1 MPRTLT
7 LCGGQHRLKGLV
19 DRETW
24 GGDLGETTT
33 GAAGRLDLVVGVSR
47 QDIEELGVEP
57 LVNGSVDLV
66 LAVAAREGTAKGSDS
81 GLGKLK
87 ETGWVD
93 NDIAKGVAFAAEDV
107 VGVVSH
113 GGDALVV
120 GELDNLGLLD
130 FGCFLGVRELA
141 AGLVMDAFGS
151 FELAI
156 GLLGR
161 DLGLGGGSLDTS
173 NFGSVGVGVGHGQ
186 RRSKKEELGARER
199 GKGRKYNSR
208 LLLFVRRKTQERV
221 RVEKAISV

>member
-1 MPRTLT
+1 VPGTLT

-33 GAAGRLDLVVGVSR
+33 GAAGRLDVVVGISR

-57 LVNGSVDLV
+57 LDNGSVDLV
-66 LAVAAREGTAKGSDS
+66 LAVFAREGTAKGSDR

-87 ETGWVD
+87 ETGWGD

-130 FGCFLGVRELA
+130 FGCFLGMGELA
-141 AGLVMDAFGS
+141 AGLVMGAFGS

-161 DLGLGGGSLDTS
+161 GLGLGGGSLDT
-173 NFGSVGVGVGHGQ
+173 NDFGSVGVGGGHG
-186 RRSKKEELGARER
+186 
-199 GKGRKYNSR
+199 
-208 LLLFVRRKTQERV
+208 
-221 RVEKAISV
+221 

>member
-1 MPRTLT
+1 M
-7 LCGGQHRLKGLV
+7 
-19 DRETW
+19 
-24 GGDLGETTT
+24 GGDLGDTTT
-33 GAAGRLDLVVGVSR
+33 GAAGGLELVVGVSR

-57 LVNGSVDLV
+57 LVDGSVDLV
-66 LAVAAREGTAKGSDS
+66 LAIASRESTAEGSDS

-107 VGVVSH
+107 VGVVNH

-120 GELDNLGLLD
+120 GKLDNLGLLD

-141 AGLVMDAFGS
+141 AGLVMDAFGG

-161 DLGLGGGSLDTS
+161 DLGLGGGSLETGGL
-173 NFGSVGVGVGHGQ
+173 GSVGVGGGHG
-186 RRSKKEELGARER
+186 RRRGKKEELGGREQGR
-199 GKGRKYNSR
+199 GTRHNSR
-208 LLLFVRRKTQERV
+208 LLLFVRRKTRERV
-221 RVEKAISV
+221 RVGKTVSVKVKKETHRVDGA

>member
-1 MPRTLT
+1 MIM
-7 LCGGQHRLKGLV
+7 
-19 DRETW
+19 
-24 GGDLGETTT
+24 
-33 GAAGRLDLVVGVSR
+33 GVSR
-47 QDIEELGVEP
+47 QDIEELGMEP

-87 ETGWVD
+87 ETSWGD

-130 FGCFLGVRELA
+130 FGCFLGISELA
-141 AGLVMDAFGS
+141 AGLGMGAFGS

-156 GLLGR
+156 SLLGR
-161 DLGLGGGSLDTS
+161 GLGLGGGSLETGG
-173 NFGSVGVGVGHGQ
+173 FGSMRVGGGHG
-186 RRSKKEELGARER
+186 R
-199 GKGRKYNSR
+199 
-208 LLLFVRRKTQERV
+208 
-221 RVEKAISV
+221 

>member
-1 MPRTLT
+1 
-7 LCGGQHRLKGLV
+7 
-19 DRETW
+19 
-24 GGDLGETTT
+24 
-33 GAAGRLDLVVGVSR
+33 LVVGISR

-57 LVNGSVDLV
+57 VVNGSIDLV
-66 LAVAAREGTAKGSDS
+66 LAAFAREGIAKGSDS

-87 ETGWVD
+87 ETCWGN
-93 NDIAKGVAFAAEDV
+93 NDIAKGVAFAAKAV

-130 FGCFLGVRELA
+130 FGCFLGISELA

-173 NFGSVGVGVGHGQ
+173 DFGSVGVGGGHGR
-186 RRSKKEELGARER
+186 RRSEKEELGARER
-199 GKGRKYNSR
+199 GNRRKHNSR
-208 LLLFVRRKTQERV
+208 MLLFVRRKTQERV
-221 RVEKAISV
+221 RVKKAISV